1 MRFGRF
7 IPWLF
12 YVYGRREFLEL
23 LVKQARSLEQHLG
36 GTWSVKRGTQTR
48 AGERTSRS
56 QIDGVGELDSDLM
69 VPGI

>member
-36 GTWSVKRGTQTR
+36 GTWSVKRGMLAREHPEAKLTVL
-48 AGERTSRS
+48 ES
-56 QIDGVGELDSDLM
+56 
-69 VPGI
+69 